1 MAIYDGNK
9 SNYEY
14 VMWLDADGSMPA
26 TTIKDL
32 ISLQSEN
39 LDNVIIGS
47 RFVKGG
53 VIKEFKKLARP
64 HFFCFSQCSTI

>member
-1 MAIYDGNK
+1 MAIYDGINK

-53 VIKEFKKLARP
+53 L
-64 HFFCFSQCSTI
+64 